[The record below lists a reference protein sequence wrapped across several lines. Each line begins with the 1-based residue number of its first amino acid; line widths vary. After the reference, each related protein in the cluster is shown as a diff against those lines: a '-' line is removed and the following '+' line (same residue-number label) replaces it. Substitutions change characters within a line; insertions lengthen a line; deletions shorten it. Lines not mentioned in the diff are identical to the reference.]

1 VEELEY
7 LLGPGRWQMV
17 GAESQDDAA
26 YRLLSSHSVVTSGRM
41 QLLREDLNRI
51 ISGQP
56 GDGTLAHLDADFCS
70 TWRSVDIGAIA
81 RLFDGAFDQRG
92 GSMAVT
98 VTANCPDV
106 TQGET
111 WSTGFSLAGH
121 IRDQGLHC
129 LFVPLAYPAG
139 YKENYSAHGG
149 QVMIRFGYAWFPAE
163 ETAAVVLGNSGLDF
177 GLPQMQGQANLHEQA
192 PWSAASLRRFFRSR
206 SISL

>member
-1 VEELEY
+1 L
-7 LLGPGRWQMV
+7 V
-17 GAESQDDAA
+17 GAENENERT
-26 YRLLSSHSVVTSGRM
+26 YRILSSHSIVTTGRM
-41 QLLREDLNRI
+41 RLLREDLNGI

-56 GDGTLAHLDADFCS
+56 EDGNLAHLDADFCS
-70 TWRSVDIGAIA
+70 TWRSVDTGAIA
-81 RLFDGAFDQRG
+81 RLFGGAFDRRG

-111 WSTGFSLAGH
+111 WSTGYSVAGH

-129 LFVPLAYPAG
+129 LFVPLAYPTG

-149 QVMIRFGYAWFPAE
+149 QIMIRFGYAWFPAE
-163 ETAAVVLGNSGLDF
+163 KSPAIVLGNSGLDF

-192 PWSAASLRRFFRSR
+192 PWNAASLRRFFRSR